1 MLTIDKGFIE
11 KWSQAYNDEYKCD
24 KDEAE
29 EKAIRYWLTQQE
41 EPKYFNKEYFV
52 RLSRLKSLQAVKH
65 FEINDDNEVVDS
77 TKSAYKE
84 PNEVKKLLILMKLVG
99 VGVKC
104 ASTIVHYME
113 PGAFPILD
121 NHIMNTLKEA
131 GLWTRNVA
139 ETGPGD
145 WFEYVKIIRGLS
157 IQLNV
162 SLRDLGNALFA
173 YDKREPYCGRE

>member
-11 KWSQAYNDEYKCD
+11 KWSQAYKDEYKCD

-29 EKAIRYWLTQQE
+29 EKAIRYWLSEQE

-52 RLSRLKSLQAVKH
+52 RLSRLKSLQSVKY
-65 FEINDDNEVVDS
+65 FEINDDDEVVDS

-84 PNEVKKLLILMKLVG
+84 PDEVKKLLILMKLVG

-113 PGAFPILD
+113 PDAFPILD
-121 NHIMNTLKEA
+121 THIMNTLKEA

-139 ETGPGD
+139 ETGPKD
-145 WFEYVKIIRGLS
+145 WFEYVKIMRGLGN
-157 IQLNV
+157 QLGF
-162 SLRDLGNALFA
+162 SLRDLDKALFA
-173 YDKREPYCGRE
+173 YDKRKQYCGSE